1 VGKTPR
7 NLLLQP
13 TQPRR
18 LMNTELPL
26 YEPDTDATYQL
37 DIVAKLTGISSET
50 IVHYQEQGLIRRAN
64 LDDDAVRTLRRIE
77 HLRQTCEANVSGL
90 KLILDLMDQV
100 EHLKSE
106 LRLRQ

>member
-1 VGKTPR
+1 
-7 NLLLQP
+7 
-13 TQPRR
+13 
-18 LMNTELPL
+18 MNSELPL

-90 KLILDLMDQV
+90 KLILQLMDQV